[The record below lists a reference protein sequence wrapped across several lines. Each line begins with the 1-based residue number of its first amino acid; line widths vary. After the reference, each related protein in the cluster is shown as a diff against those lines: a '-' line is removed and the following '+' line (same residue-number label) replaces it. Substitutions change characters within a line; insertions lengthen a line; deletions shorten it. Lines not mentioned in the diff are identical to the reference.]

1 MKLINI
7 INLNLKAKQKRKDN
21 KKNKKEYPNE
31 IRYDRTD

>member
-7 INLNLKAKQKRKDN
+7 INQNLKAKQKRIEN
-21 KKNKKEYPNE
+21 KKNKKEYLNE